1 MLPIPSAKDRLRCIV
16 CGWIACAAVVWHCPA
31 TAAHAA
37 TSRVSESEAV
47 AELQQ
52 ELQQRSAADAFSGAV
67 LVAKDGKPVF
77 QAAYGFADRKHK
89 ILNTIDTQFRFGSM
103 GKMFTAV
110 VVLQLV
116 QAGKIKLEDPVGR
129 YLTDYPNQEVA
140 TKVTIHQLLTHT
152 GGTGDIFGPE
162 FNGADLKELKDY
174 VAIAG
179 ARPPLFE
186 PGSRHQYSNYGFILL
201 GRIIEVVSGQSYY
214 DYVKQHIFLPAG
226 MTSTGNEPEN
236 SHLPGLSIGYTRMSP
251 PKLLAP
257 AGQNQGEPRQLQSP
271 PGEKQSGGPLRLLP
285 PPDRGDAPRG
295 PVRPNTTELP
305 YRGTSAGGG
314 YSTVGD
320 FLKFATALSSHQ
332 LLNEHYTQLLT
343 TGKVHGPRGMYA
355 YGFEDQTLPDGA
367 RRIGHGGGFP
377 GMNGSLS
384 IFPESHYVVVVLT
397 NTDPPAATDID
408 QFVSSRLPL
417 K

>member
-1 MLPIPSAKDRLRCIV
+1 VA
-16 CGWIACAAVVWHCPA
+16 WHCPT

-37 TSRVSESEAV
+37 TSRLSESEAITQL
-47 AELQQ
+47 EQ
-52 ELQQRSAADAFSGAV
+52 ELQKRSAADTFSGAV
-67 LVAKDGKPVF
+67 LIGKYGKPIF
-77 QAAYGFADRKHK
+77 QAAHGYAGRDRKMP
-89 ILNTIDTQFRFGSM
+89 NTVDTKFRFGSM

-110 VVLQLV
+110 AVLQLA
-116 QAGKIKLEDPVGR
+116 QAGKIKLDDPVGK

-140 TKVTIHQLLTHT
+140 TRVTIHELLTHA

-162 FNGADLKELKDY
+162 FHGAELKELKDY
-174 VAIAG
+174 LAIAG
-179 ARPPLFE
+179 DRPPLFE

-214 DYVKQHIFLPAG
+214 DYVNQHVFIPAR

-236 SHLPGLSIGYTRMSP
+236 SQVPGLSIGYTRMPP

-257 AGQNQGEPRQLQSP
+257 GGQGQGSPPQLLTPPGKNQGGEPH
-271 PGEKQSGGPLRLLP
+271 LLP
-285 PPDRGDAPRG
+285 SRDQNDAPRG
-295 PVRPNTTELP
+295 PFRPNTAELP
-305 YRGTSAGGG
+305 YRGTPAGGG
-314 YSTVGD
+314 YSTIGD
-320 FLKFATALSSHQ
+320 FLKFATALTSHQ
-332 LLNEHYTQLLT
+332 LLNAHYTQLLT
-343 TGKVHGPRGMYA
+343 TGKVRGPRGEYA
-355 YGFEDQTLPDGA
+355 YGFEDQKLPDGV

-384 IFPESHYVVVVLT
+384 IFPESQYVVVVLT
-397 NTDPPAATDID
+397 NVDPPAATDID